1 MIAIID
7 YGAGNTAS
15 VSNVLSQLNANFVL
29 TNDKEIIS
37 LSDKIILPGVGEA
50 SSAMMK
56 LNSLGL
62 VDTIKNARQPFL
74 GICLGMQLL
83 CEKTEEGDVKCLG
96 LISTQVKRFDDRKVK
111 VPHMGWNSIS
121 HLNDE
126 NIFRNI
132 DENSY
137 FYFAHSFYVP
147 ENEFSTSI
155 CNYEINF
162 SSSVRFKNF
171 FGVQFHPEK
180 SAMQGIQIIKNF
192 LSL

>member
-15 VSNVLSQLNANFVL
+15 VINVLKDLNADFLL
-29 TNDKEIIS
+29 TSDKITIANA
-37 LSDKIILPGVGEA
+37 DKIILPGVGEA

-56 LNSLGL
+56 LNSLDL
-62 VDTIKNARQPFL
+62 IDSIKNAKQPFL

-83 CEKTEEGDVKCLG
+83 CEKTEEGDVECFG
-96 LISTQVKRFDDRKVK
+96 LIPADVKRFDYKKVK
-111 VPHMGWNSIS
+111 VPHMGWNSIT
-121 HLNDE
+121 HLKDE

-147 ENEFSTSI
+147 ENEFSTSV

-180 SAMQGIQIIKNF
+180 SAEQGIEIIKNF